1 MLCPAAMNHATTL
14 RIMERLIADEFRYE
28 VNMGHPL
35 PLGAPDSGLRSI
47 VWKRRVHRRSSDGER
62 SQVCLSAAV
71 KKTAWHPAA
80 TTVRNFLPRTLP
92 QGSVASKNHK
102 KMQAMLCC
110 RHDISR
116 CHR

>member
-28 VNMGHPL
+28 VNMGPL
-35 PLGAPDSGLRSI
+35 PLGAPASELRSI
-47 VWKRRVHRRSSDGER
+47 VWKRRVHRRSSDGEG
-62 SQVCLSAAV
+62 SQACPSAAV
-71 KKTAWHPAA
+71 KKSAWHPAA
-80 TTVRNFLPRTLP
+80 TTVRNFLPSTLL
-92 QGSVASKNHK
+92 QGSVASENHK

-110 RHDISR
+110 RHDISC